1 MSNERNGRFDLDE
14 TFSLIN
20 GQDDNISLP
29 DHDVVLNR
37 NNRDRAEQLSVPVG
51 NGTQS
56 GQNGGPALSFSDVQ
70 MMIET
75 NNRRLNMQIEQLT
88 ALVRTIADRNTNVRV
103 EESALPREWTRQPH
117 SDMVT
122 GINPLNPL
130 APEPQHPQSSGSQQN
145 DAYRLPQR
153 HREIPDAF
161 DNPPYNHHNDPLRF
175 LNTDVPKFRGARDKY
190 NEFEH
195 LLTNHLRPYQHR
207 VTEEQK
213 LRFFQSL
220 LREDAIEFYQSIR
233 ITTETTLTDVLH
245 AFRREFAK
253 EDQQEVARFK
263 FNKLTYDP
271 KNEQFPDFLKN
282 LKKIGKQAFGDRSQE
297 LVEAMLFGK
306 LPIQIQSQLTLA
318 GKQNSSLDEI
328 KQFIT
333 RQCQYEQFLAPM
345 NAQPFSQ
352 ATNPQPVANTEQQP
366 EREAER
372 PATRPKYKF
381 TGECHYCGKI
391 GHKAFECRTRK
402 REERQQQ
409 NNEPEQPDAES
420 KPKYNA
426 KLVCQ
431 ICGYTGHSAKTCKQR
446 NQPASAYRQVPYER
460 QTQNENK
467 NFRREFKQSHK
478 AQPINE
484 MSVQTDD
491 INSDESYDSDVSK
504 N

>member
-1 MSNERNGRFDLDE
+1 MGERFALDE
-14 TFSLIN
+14 TISLLGDHN
-20 GQDDNISLP
+20 ETVSLP
-29 DHDVVLNR
+29 DHSSPLRNR
-37 NNRDRAEQLSVPVG
+37 VARIDNAPVQQRTVHRNDLRPFHNNRETVTVDEVQRMIDANSRQLS
-51 NGTQS
+51 
-56 GQNGGPALSFSDVQ
+56 L
-70 MMIET
+70 
-75 NNRRLNMQIEQLT
+75 QIEQLT
-88 ALVRTIADRNTNVRV
+88 ALVRTVADRGVTNRV
-103 EESALPREWTRQPH
+103 EESGFPNRRNVDTR

-122 GINPLNPL
+122 GLNPLNPAL
-130 APEPQHPQSSGSQQN
+130 PQAPTPNGSQQEDN
-145 DAYRLPQR
+145 RNREDDIIDAINRLPGM
-153 HREIPDAF
+153 
-161 DNPPYNHHNDPLRF
+161 YNNQNDPLRF
-175 LNTDVPKFRGARDKY
+175 LNTDVPKFRGSRDKF

-195 LLTNHLRPYQHR
+195 LLVNHLRPYQHR

-233 ITTETTLTDVLH
+233 ITTETTLNDVIA
-245 AFRREFAK
+245 AFRREYAK

-263 FNKLTYDP
+263 FNKLVYDP
-271 KNEQFPDFLKN
+271 KTEQFPDFLKT
-282 LKKIGKQAFGDRSQE
+282 LKKTGKQAFGDRAQE

-318 GKQNSSLDEI
+318 GKQNASIDEI
-328 KQFIT
+328 KSFIT
-333 RQCQYEQFLAPM
+333 RQCQYEQYLAPTQL
-345 NAQPFSQ
+345 QPFNQASTSQ
-352 ATNPQPVANTEQQP
+352 PATENEPQQPRQTEQQP
-366 EREAER
+366 PRQR
-372 PATRPKYKF
+372 YKF
-381 TGECHYCGKI
+381 NGECHYCGKI

-402 REERQQQ
+402 REEQQQQQ
-409 NNEPEQPDAES
+409 NQETGQQQEQ

-478 AQPINE
+478 TQPINE
-484 MSVQTDD
+484 MSVQTEE
-491 INSDESYDSDVSK
+491 IHTDESYDSDVSK

>member
-1 MSNERNGRFDLDE
+1 MANRFELDT
-14 TFSLIN
+14 TFSLVN
-20 GQDDNISLP
+20 ENDDNISLP
-29 DHDVVLNR
+29 DHENIAAESSPRRQR
-37 NNRDRAEQLSVPVG
+37 NNGIQQHTESG
-51 NGTQS
+51 NGTQAAPRAN
-56 GQNGGPALSFSDVQ
+56 NGISLMDVQ
-70 MMIET
+70 RMIDI
-75 NNRRLNMQIEQLT
+75 NNQRLTGQIEQLT
-88 ALVRTIADRNTNVRV
+88 NLVRTLAERDMRNHA
-103 EESALPREWTRQPH
+103 EESVPIRNRFPVAH

-122 GINPLNPL
+122 GINPLNPV
-130 APEPQHPQSSGSQQN
+130 APEPLYQQPSNSQPR
-145 DAYRLPQR
+145 DEYRTPSR
-153 HREIPDAF
+153 NRDIPDQA
-161 DNPPYNHHNDPLRF
+161 DHMPYYNNNDPLRF

-220 LREDAIEFYQSIR
+220 LREDAIEFFQSIR
-233 ITTETTLTDVLH
+233 ITTETTLTDVLQ

-271 KNEQFPDFLKN
+271 KTEQLPDFLKN
-282 LKKIGKQAFGDRSQE
+282 LKKIGKQAFGERSQE

-318 GKQNSSLDEI
+318 GKQNSSLDDI

-345 NAQPFSQ
+345 NTQPFSQ
-352 ATNPQPVANTEQQP
+352 ITNPQPAANNEPQPARETEQQ
-366 EREAER
+366 
-372 PATRPKYKF
+372 ATKPRYRF

-402 REERQQQ
+402 REEQQRKD
-409 NNEPEQPDAES
+409 NEPQQEQQEER
-420 KPKYNA
+420 PKYNA

-431 ICGYTGHSAKTCKQR
+431 ICGYTGHSAKTCRHQ
-446 NQPASAYRQVPYER
+446 
-460 QTQNENK
+460 
-467 NFRREFKQSHK
+467 
-478 AQPINE
+478 
-484 MSVQTDD
+484 
-491 INSDESYDSDVSK
+491 
-504 N
+504 